1 MSIRWRIQKALLIG
15 VLVQTS
21 KWPSFHVMLST
32 AIINNAAE
40 KDVHRSR
47 RTEDLTC
54 LVFQEQAHNQ
64 CDQATLTLPDTGT
77 SWFPPLCPLRRTRTP
92 APNEIQISW
101 PSPEQQRQCVQSKS
115 PLYQTLDLAAHK
127 DTACLGGLRVNTAFI
142 HSNHHSFQDQAFG
155 RC

>member
-1 MSIRWRIQKALLIG
+1 MSIRWRIQKARLIG
-15 VLVQTS
+15 ILVQNS

-47 RTEDLTC
+47 TEDLT

-64 CDQATLTLPDTGT
+64 HNQAALTPPDTGT

-101 PSPEQQRQCVQSKS
+101 PSLEQQRQCVQSKS

-142 HSNHHSFQDQAFG
+142 HSSHHSFQEQAFG